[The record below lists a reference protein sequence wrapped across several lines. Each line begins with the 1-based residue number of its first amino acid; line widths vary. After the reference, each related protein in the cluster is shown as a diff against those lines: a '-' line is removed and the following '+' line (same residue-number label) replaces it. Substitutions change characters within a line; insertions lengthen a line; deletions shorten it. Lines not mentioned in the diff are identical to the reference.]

1 MRWKEIG
8 CRFFI
13 KTPIYTNK
21 NGLTEIEESIQI
33 IKMPAEENND
43 KLWGTVNYVGSTTQ
57 AAACCGFLCFC
68 IPGCLI
74 LLCPMVRTTTIR
86 IKCLEA
92 CPPQRSDSCVF
103 G

>member
-13 KTPIYTNK
+13 KTPIYTSNK

-86 IKCLEA
+86 K
-92 CPPQRSDSCVF
+92 QMF
-103 G
+103 GSVPSSKK